1 MQPCRSHRSIPTF
14 DQEFIWFQCF
24 LLWHLLVYSA
34 HIALGDVFVQL
45 SGHAG
50 PEQGLSCSM
59 TTLHPNVSVV
69 AHCHHLSMQCDRH
82 TTSDPLN
89 TSCSCCRREGGYW
102 ELFTCWLASPDGW
115 SCGALQGWDSLA
127 EACWNCCTLCWKC
140 KGGGVANVGAL
151 TLSLQKVGR
160 LSFSQIHVCPSCTS
174 GILAAFPATTSV
186 HS

>member
-82 TTSDPLN
+82 TTSYPLN

-115 SCGALQGWDSLA
+115 SCEALQGWDHWQRHA
-127 EACWNCCTLCWKC
+127 GTA
-140 KGGGVANVGAL
+140 AL
-151 TLSLQKVGR
+151 SAG
-160 LSFSQIHVCPSCTS
+160 
-174 GILAAFPATTSV
+174 SV
-186 HS
+186 RVEVWPMSAH